1 MKFLITERQLR
12 LLNELKVQNGK
23 YEVYSQGEL
32 FKSFYSD
39 PSISYDEVVGTTKEY
54 LSNSV
59 GIDSSKLTD
68 DQITKFVRSLPVRPF
83 GGQRRNKMYS
93 IDVISGLSYFLA
105 KKYKEM
111 KPSHG
116 LEYFVEKFDTFITYW
131 FFDPENEDF
140 VGRITVEL
148 NDTYTNS
155 ANVVVAEIDEPL
167 IGRGYGSKMYYTL
180 IDTYTYLMSD
190 KLLFK
195 ASLNIWVNVLPK
207 YCNVW
212 AKLINKN
219 EYFKITKDS
228 LIHPKLVDY
237 YVASKEKRIE

>member
-1 MKFLITERQLR
+1 MKYIITERQSKI
-12 LLNELKVQNGK
+12 LNELRVQSGK

-39 PSISYDEVVGTTKEY
+39 PSISYEEVVNATKEY

-59 GIDSSKLTD
+59 GIESSKLTD

-83 GGQRRNKMYS
+83 GGQRKNKVYS

-111 KPSHG
+111 NSSHG
-116 LEYFVEKFDTFITYW
+116 LEYFIEKFDTFITYW

-167 IGRGYGSKMYYTL
+167 IGRGYGSKMYFTL
-180 IDTYTYLMSD
+180 VDIYTYLMSD
-190 KLLFK
+190 RLLFK
-195 ASLNIWVNVLPK
+195 SSLNIWVNVLPR

-212 AKLINKN
+212 AKIVGKY
-219 EYFKITKDS
+219 EYFKITKEK
-228 LIHPKLVDY
+228 LMNPKFVDY
-237 YVASKEKRIE
+237 YVASKQKTIE